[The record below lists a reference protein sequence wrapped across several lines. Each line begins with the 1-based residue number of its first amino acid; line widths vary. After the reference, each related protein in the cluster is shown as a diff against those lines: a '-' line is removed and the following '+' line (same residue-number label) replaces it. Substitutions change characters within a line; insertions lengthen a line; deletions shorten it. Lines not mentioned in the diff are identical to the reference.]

1 MSQLNDEEITGVI
14 KQNPDYQP
22 PKSWR
27 TWLIGRPLQT
37 ADASHQTIG
46 KLIGLAV
53 FASDALS
60 STAYATQE
68 MMVILAAAGTAA
80 FQISFPLSLAIVALL
95 TIVTLSY
102 EQTIHAYPNGGG
114 AYIVSR
120 DNLGEF
126 PSQIAGAALLM
137 DYILT
142 VAVSVSSGVAQIV
155 SAFPETFEYRVWLAS
170 GFVLLITLIN
180 LRGVR
185 ESGSLFA
192 IPSYFFVAMMY
203 LTVGVGLFRYFSGSL
218 GIVSNPP
225 EMEMLNGLQPVTFFL
240 ILKAFSSGSTTLTGV
255 EAISNGVT
263 AFKEPRSSNAG
274 KTLLAMSTILG
285 SLLVGITFLAVHTA
299 AIPSEEETI
308 ISQIARTVWGSRGF
322 FYLAMITATTVIL
335 IMAANTAFA
344 GFPRLGA
351 LIAEDGFL
359 PRQLTFRGSRLVYSR
374 GIILLAIVAVI
385 LIALFKASVTRL
397 IPLYAIGVFLSFS
410 LSQAGMAHR
419 WWKSGRLGKDG
430 SIKERG
436 STILYDHRWLIKMI
450 INGVGA
456 ITTFVVM
463 WVFAITKFLDGA
475 YVVIVLLPIL
485 IITFYAIH
493 KHYKGIAG
501 KLSLDNY
508 GAPSRIVR
516 HRVLIPISGVHR
528 GSLAALRYARTLS
541 EDITAVH
548 VSIDLDEAKKVE
560 DKWQIW
566 GDGIRLVVLE
576 SPYRLMV
583 EPLLQYIEDVRENM
597 QPNET
602 LTIVVPQFVPKHWWN
617 NSLHTQTA
625 FILRSAL
632 IFKPGIVI
640 TNVPYQVD

>member
-1 MSQLNDEEITGVI
+1 MSHLQQEEKSGVI

-27 TWLIGRPLQT
+27 TFLIGRPLQT

-68 MMVILAAAGTAA
+68 MMVILAAAGAAA
-80 FQISFPLSLAIVALL
+80 FQFSFPLSLAIIVLL
-95 TIVTLSY
+95 AIVTLSY

-126 PSQIAGAALLM
+126 PAQVAGAALLT

-155 SAFPETFEYRVWLAS
+155 SAFPEMYQYRVWLA
-170 GFVLLITLIN
+170 GICVVFITIIN

-185 ESGSLFA
+185 ESGTFFA
-192 IPSYFFVAMMY
+192 IPSYFFVTMMY
-203 LTVGVGLFRYFSGSL
+203 LTVGVGLFRYFTGSL
-218 GIVSNPP
+218 GIVTDPP
-225 EMEMLNGLQPVTFFL
+225 PMDLLHELQPVTFFL

-263 AFKEPRSSNAG
+263 AFKEPRSINAG
-274 KTLLAMSTILG
+274 KTLMAMSTILG

-299 AIPSEEETI
+299 TVPSEEETI
-308 ISQIARTVWGSRGF
+308 ISQLARTIWTSRGF
-322 FYLAMITATTVIL
+322 FYLATITATTVIL

-374 GIILLAIVAVI
+374 GIFLLAIVAVI

-410 LSQAGMAHR
+410 LSQAGMARR
-419 WWKSGRLGKDG
+419 WWKSGRLSKGEE
-430 SIKERG
+430 IKERG
-436 STILYDHRWLIKMI
+436 SAIVYDSKWMIKMI
-450 INGVGA
+450 INGLGA
-456 ITTFVVM
+456 VTTFVVM
-463 WVFAITKFLDGA
+463 WVFTITKFTDGA
-475 YVVIVLLPIL
+475 YVVVILLPIL
-485 IITFYAIH
+485 IFGFYGIH
-493 KHYKGIAG
+493 KHYKSIAG

-508 GAPSRIVR
+508 GAPPRIVR
-516 HRVLIPISGVHR
+516 HRVLLPISGVHR
-528 GSLAALRYARTLS
+528 GTLAALRYAKTLS

-548 VSIDLDEAKKVE
+548 VSIDPVEAKKVE
-560 DKWQIW
+560 EKWQIW
-566 GDGIRLVVLE
+566 GDGIRLVVLD

-583 EPLLQYIEDVRENM
+583 EPLLQYIEDVRESM

-602 LTIVVPQFVPKHWWN
+602 LTVVVPQFVPKHWWS

-625 FILRSAL
+625 FILRAAL
-632 IFKPGIVI
+632 LFKPGVVI
-640 TNVPYQVD
+640 TDVPYQVD